1 MLALALL
8 LLLRVIRSFFALSE
22 SPVTN
27 SLDSILPTARSFVN
41 CNWKLEK
48 TLFLALFGLP
58 KTRVLRCA
66 IQGKQENGCAL
77 LTRNGFRA
85 LAIGRCLFPC
95 LVTLVPTDALFHI
108 NNSGKAASEIR
119 L

>member
-27 SLDSILPTARSFVN
+27 SLDEILPTARSFVN

-48 TLFLALFGLP
+48 TLFMALFFLP

-66 IQGKQENGCAL
+66 IQGKQENGGANAPL
-77 LTRNGFRA
+77 QSNSRKTSLVA
-85 LAIGRCLFPC
+85 LARPKK
-95 LVTLVPTDALFHI
+95 ALSKASFLR
-108 NNSGKAASEIR
+108 SLGK
-119 L
+119 